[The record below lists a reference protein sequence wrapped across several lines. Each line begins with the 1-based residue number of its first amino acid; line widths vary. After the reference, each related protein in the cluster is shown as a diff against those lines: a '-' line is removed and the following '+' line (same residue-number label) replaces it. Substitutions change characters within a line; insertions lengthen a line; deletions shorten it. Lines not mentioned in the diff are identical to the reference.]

1 MNTDINLLLPKD
13 DETIRKL
20 KKVKILK
27 FAAVMS
33 LMGIGLISLI
43 IFLLIQII
51 NPSSMQKE
59 QDQILRKISQFQER
73 KAKLF
78 IVNDRIN
85 SIAEILGK
93 RKNLSKTADILLA
106 KTPNKL
112 LIENLEIDDTIIS
125 LTGKSTSLSAIG
137 EFINNLTD
145 MVRKKEIS
153 SLTLNSLSFD
163 EGNNVYLVS
172 IKSEL

>member
-1 MNTDINLLLPKD
+1 MNTDINLLLHTD
-13 DETIRKL
+13 DESVRRL
-20 KKVKILK
+20 RKVKILN

-33 LMGIGLISLI
+33 LIGIGLISLI
-43 IFLLIQII
+43 IFLLIQAI
-51 NPSSMQKE
+51 NPPSIQEKRDE
-59 QDQILRKISQFQER
+59 ILRKTSQYQER

-78 IVNDRIN
+78 IINDRIN
-85 SIAEILGK
+85 SIAEILEK
-93 RKNLSKTADILLA
+93 RKNLSKAANILLA

-112 LIENLEIDDTIIS
+112 LIENLEINDTVIS
-125 LTGKSTSLSAIG
+125 LTAKSTSLAQIG

-153 SLTLNSLSFD
+153 SLTLNYLSFD
-163 EGNNVYLVS
+163 ESNNAYSFS